1 MVFFPKKIFP
11 SNLLIYGAHG
21 VVDEVRGQQDTKWK
35 YLHITASTS
44 LCGAQALSVNENA
57 MIISGQLHRLSPNPK
72 TLGAWIHAWADLKT
86 ILQTQQPIEKEG
98 LSSSVKA
105 SNAHHCQPSRNLIQD
120 CHSILLQMALAILR
134 GPSAMDDRSWQSS
147 ILRPLWLPIKITPS
161 WSTGTVRPHLPCR
174 PSRAPHQFELT
185 EVVHCSKSLTRP

>member
-1 MVFFPKKIFP
+1 MVFFPQKIFP

-147 ILRPLWLPIKITPS
+147 ILRPTPMITYQNHPIMIHWDSSTSSPLPAIPCASSIWIN
-161 WSTGTVRPHLPCR
+161 WSGPL
-174 PSRAPHQFELT
+174 
-185 EVVHCSKSLTRP
+185 